1 MKEPVLNVM
10 KEPPM
15 SQADEI
21 AKTRESRVIEL
32 LSMTVNAR
40 LGTANPKTLQPH
52 VVPVWFLWD
61 GESIWISAFSST
73 RKVKDLVRNRRC
85 SVLIEPSDPGNSSD
99 VRIRGLQAVLLEGA
113 CELIAEQPFV
123 ADMSQKVYEK
133 YLGPEGVKA
142 KEPQSWKIDPENR
155 IVKLTP
161 EKVYIW

>member
-1 MKEPVLNVM
+1 
-10 KEPPM
+10 M
-15 SQADEI
+15 SQVNEI
-21 AKTRESRVIEL
+21 AKTREPKVIEL
-32 LSMTVNAR
+32 LSSKVNAR

-73 RKVKDLVRNRRC
+73 RKVKDLQRNLRC
-85 SVLIEPSDPGNSSD
+85 SVLIEPPESANSN
-99 VRIRGLQAVLLEGA
+99 IQAVLFEGT

-123 ADMSQKVYEK
+123 AEMSEKVYEK
-133 YLGPEGVKA
+133 YLGHEGVKA
-142 KEPQSWKIDPENR
+142 KEPQSWKDDPENR